1 MPKLINLFV
10 AGLALIGAQQNPAV
24 YQPMLKLAGCFGN
37 HMVLQRG
44 SNVPLWGWS
53 EPGRKVTVSF
63 RGQSVQAEV
72 DRTGKWTATLSPL
85 TPGGPDE
92 LGVYDDTDE
101 LIVTDV
107 MVGDVWLCSGQSNMA
122 WPVSDSAEA
131 KDAISIAPPSSI
143 RVLKVP
149 FVASDEPRSSIRA
162 AWQVATTRTVPN
174 FSAVGYF
181 FARSLQGSEKLPIGI
196 IDASWGGSP
205 GEAWMTR
212 SSIFAEPLLKSMQDH
227 YERAKVQNRSK
238 ILEYQRLRWKHR
250 PDAHQDAGNRG
261 FALGYHSPKFNDEHW
276 GDAPV
281 PGMWEDTVAN
291 MDIDGAVWYRR
302 TVNVPITFAGYG
314 LTISLGQIADYDTVY
329 WNGNRVGQM
338 STSETAP
345 GEIKR
350 IYTVPGRMVQ
360 AGENTIA
367 VRVFNRGGK
376 GGFAGEDS
384 DLFVRSDNSTTPISL
399 AGTWRIGIEK
409 ALDPNSIRQLE
420 IPYGPGHPAAPS
432 NLYNGMVAPIV
443 PMALAGFVWYQGEAN
458 VGRAQQYET
467 ILLRLIQG
475 WRNAFNQGDLP
486 FLITQLP
493 SFRPKANEPGDAEW
507 AEIRE
512 CQMKALKLPRVGLA
526 VTLDLG
532 DPDDIHPKR
541 KKEVGERLAE
551 AARQLAYFST
561 ARGMP
566 PIYDGFRREGDKI
579 RVLFR
584 NTAGS
589 MRALDGQPLRGFA
602 VAGEDRKWLW
612 ASAAVEGESVL
623 VWSPLVKN
631 PIAVRYAWADNPD
644 GNLGNRAQMMA
655 SPFRTDDWPAML
667 VRNTG
672 TSRPALGL
680 PVQARKGAEKVQN
693 SRQ

>member
-1 MPKLINLFV
+1 MPELITQFV
-10 AGLALIGAQQNPAV
+10 LALSLLGAQQNQPV
-24 YQPMLKLAGCFGN
+24 YQPKLKLAGCFGN

-44 SNVPLWGWS
+44 APVPLWGWS
-53 EPGRKVTVSF
+53 EPGRRVTVSF
-63 RGQSVQAEV
+63 RGQSLSTEV
-72 DRTGKWTATLSPL
+72 DRTGKWSVQLGAL

-92 LGVYDDTDE
+92 LGVYDDSDE

-107 MVGDVWLCSGQSNMA
+107 LVGDVWLCSGQSNMA

-131 KDAISIAPPSSI
+131 KEATTTPPPSSI

-162 AWQVATTRTVPN
+162 SWQVATARTVPN

-181 FARSLQGSEKLPIGI
+181 FARSITGSEKVPIGI

-205 GEAWMTR
+205 GEAWMPR
-212 SSIFAEPLLKSMQDH
+212 SSIFAEPLLKPMQDH
-227 YERAKVQNRSK
+227 YERAKIQNRAK
-238 ILEYQRLRWKHR
+238 IQEYQRLRWKHR
-250 PDAHQDAGNRG
+250 PDAHQDVGNRG
-261 FALGYHSPKFNDEHW
+261 FGLGFPSPKFNDDHW
-276 GDAPV
+276 ADAPV
-281 PGMWEDTVAN
+281 PGFWEDTIAN

-302 TVNVPITFAGYG
+302 TVNVPLSFGGHG

-329 WNGNRVGQM
+329 WNGSRIGQM
-338 STSETAP
+338 STSEQAP

-350 IYTVPGRMVQ
+350 VYTVPGRLVN
-360 AGENTIA
+360 AGENTLAI
-367 VRVFNRGGK
+367 RIFNRGGK
-376 GGFAGEDS
+376 GGFAGEES
-384 DLFVRSDNSTTPISL
+384 DLFVKSDNSATPISI
-399 AGTWRIGIEK
+399 AGTWRVGIEK
-409 ALDPNSIRQLE
+409 ALDPNSIKQLE

-432 NLYNGMVAPIV
+432 NLYNGMIAPIV

-475 WRNAFNQGDLP
+475 WRNAFNQGELP

-493 SFRPKANEPGDAEW
+493 AYRTPTDEPGDAEW

-512 CQMKALKLPRVGLA
+512 CQMKALRLPRVGLA

-532 DPDDIHPKR
+532 DANDIHPKR

-551 AARQLAYFST
+551 VARQLAYYST
-561 ARGMP
+561 SRGMP
-566 PIYDGFRREGDKI
+566 PIYDGYRREGEKI
-579 RVLFR
+579 RILFR

-589 MRALDGQPLRGFA
+589 MKAVDGQPLKGFA
-602 VAGEDRKWLW
+602 VAGDDRKWVW
-612 ASAAVEGESVL
+612 ANATVEGESVV
-623 VWSPLVKN
+623 VWHPSIKTPT
-631 PIAVRYAWADNPD
+631 AVRYAWADNPT
-644 GNLGNRAQMMA
+644 GNLGNRISLLA
-655 SPFRTDDWPAML
+655 SPFRTDDWPSAL
-667 VRNTG
+667 VRTTG

-680 PVQARKGAEKVQN
+680 TVQPSKGPEK
-693 SRQ
+693 SLRTRQ